1 MYTDLYL
8 NKTLRRWELVLLLV
22 FALISVLGLWLNREQ
37 SDLSGKVIRLHVI
50 ANSDSAEDQALKL
63 QVRDAILSES
73 EDWFAGCAD
82 ANSAEAA
89 LEGRLDELSS
99 MASRVVAEK
108 GYSYPVKVTLEDNVW
123 FPTRSYDDFSLP
135 AGNYTALRLV
145 IGEGEGQNWW
155 CVVFPPL
162 CLGAVSE
169 TVEYT
174 ASSAGLDSSDVSLM
188 TGDSEG
194 YIIKFKAIELWEELK
209 AAL

>member
-8 NKTLRRWELVLLLV
+8 NKTLRRWELVILII
-22 FALISVLGLWLNREQ
+22 FAFISVVGLWLNREQ
-37 SDLSGKVIRLHVI
+37 SALSEKVIRLHVI

-63 QVRDAILSES
+63 QVRDAIMSES
-73 EDWFAGCAD
+73 EGWFVDCGD
-82 ANSAEAA
+82 AQSARTA
-89 LEGRLDELSS
+89 LEGRLDELSDV
-99 MASRVVAEK
+99 ASQVVAEK
-108 GYSYPVKVTLEDNVW
+108 GYSYPVTVSLEDNVW

-145 IGEGEGQNWW
+145 IGEGEGKNWW

-169 TVEYT
+169 TVEDT
-174 ASSAGLDSSDVSLM
+174 ASSAGLDSSDVSLI

-194 YIIKFKAIELWEELK
+194 YIIKFKAIELWEEFK